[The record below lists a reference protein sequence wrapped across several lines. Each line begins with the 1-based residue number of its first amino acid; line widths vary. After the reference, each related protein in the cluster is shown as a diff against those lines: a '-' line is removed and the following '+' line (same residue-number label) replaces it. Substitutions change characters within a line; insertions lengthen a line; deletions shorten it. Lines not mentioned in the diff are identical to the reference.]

1 MASYGK
7 VSREADWWSPIHHS
21 GTFPYANINV
31 VNRLGG
37 FTARQQQGDEN

>member
-7 VSREADWWSPIHHS
+7 VSREPIGS
-21 GTFPYANINV
+21 LPSTRLSFPYANINV

-37 FTARQQQGDEN
+37 FTARQQ